1 MTQSYQKLE
10 AIEVSFDDENLVAN
24 AGLLLVSTLASKLG
38 LADVITD
45 KVDLTGRV
53 GGANPASKSLTLIH
67 AMVAGA
73 SHIDHVD
80 MLRAGASS
88 KVLPFHVAAP
98 STLGTYLRSFTFGHV
113 RQLDEVIEEELAK
126 AWSLGM
132 APGDDPLVIDIDSTI
147 CEVSGY
153 HKQGAA
159 YGYTKKLGYHPILAV
174 RSDTGEVLHCR
185 MRKGS
190 ANTQRGTKRFVQELI
205 PRCRRA
211 GANGKITIR
220 FDSGYQ
226 SEATLKELERL
237 GISYTMAVHANAK
250 GIKSLVEAID
260 SDSWTPID
268 YTENGEAQVAETTYK
283 GRRLI
288 IRRTRLIG
296 DQAELFPNWRYF
308 GFVTDLEGPAIEVD
322 QFHRNRARIELSIKD
337 LKEGAGMEHVPS
349 GKFHANGA
357 WLAHAVIAHNLIR
370 QASYLGEITPAES
383 MVIAR
388 SFRRNFISLVGR
400 LVNRSGKITL
410 RTPARWPWAGAF
422 MSALITLRALEPVP
436 I

>member
-1 MTQSYQKLE
+1 MTRSYQNSE
-10 AIEVSFDDENLVAN
+10 AIEVTFDDENLVAN

-80 MLRAGASS
+80 MLRSGASS
-88 KVLPFHVAAP
+88 KLLPFHVAAP

-113 RQLDEVIEEELAK
+113 RQLDEVIEAELAK
-126 AWSLGM
+126 AWSFGM
-132 APGDDPLVIDIDSTI
+132 APGDDPLIIDIDSTI

-153 HKQGAA
+153 NKQGAA

-174 RSDTGEVLHCR
+174 RSDTGEVLHSR

-237 GISYTMAVHANAK
+237 GVSYTMAVHANAK
-250 GIKSLVEAID
+250 GIKSLVEEID

-268 YTENGEAQVAETTYK
+268 YTDNGEAQVAETTYK

-296 DQAELFPNWRYF
+296 DQAELFPSWRYF
-308 GFVTDLEGPAIEVD
+308 GFVTDLEDPAIEVD

-349 GKFHANGA
+349 GKFDANSA
-357 WLAHAVIAHNLIR
+357 WLAHAVLAHNLIR

-388 SFRRNFISLVGR
+388 SFRNHFISLVGR

-410 RTPARWPWAGAF
+410 RTPARWPWAKAF
-422 MSALITLRALEPVP
+422 IRALITLRALEPVP

>member
-10 AIEVSFDDENLVAN
+10 AIEVAFDDENLVAN

-38 LADVITD
+38 LADVIAD

-88 KVLPFHVAAP
+88 KVLPFHVVAP

-132 APGDDPLVIDIDSTI
+132 ASGDDPLVIDIDSTI

>member
-1 MTQSYQKLE
+1 MKQFYHTPA
-10 AIEVSFDDENLVAN
+10 AIEVTFDDENLVAN

-88 KVLPFHVAAP
+88 KVLPFHVVAP

-190 ANTQRGTKRFVQELI
+190 ANTQRGTKRFVQ
-205 PRCRRA
+205 
-211 GANGKITIR
+211 
-220 FDSGYQ
+220 
-226 SEATLKELERL
+226 
-237 GISYTMAVHANAK
+237 
-250 GIKSLVEAID
+250 
-260 SDSWTPID
+260 
-268 YTENGEAQVAETTYK
+268 
-283 GRRLI
+283 
-288 IRRTRLIG
+288 
-296 DQAELFPNWRYF
+296 
-308 GFVTDLEGPAIEVD
+308 
-322 QFHRNRARIELSIKD
+322 
-337 LKEGAGMEHVPS
+337 
-349 GKFHANGA
+349 
-357 WLAHAVIAHNLIR
+357 
-370 QASYLGEITPAES
+370 
-383 MVIAR
+383 
-388 SFRRNFISLVGR
+388 
-400 LVNRSGKITL
+400 
-410 RTPARWPWAGAF
+410 
-422 MSALITLRALEPVP
+422 
-436 I
+436 

>member
-1 MTQSYQKLE
+1 MCQSSNSSHGPNLAWNHRRTRRIGRPKLKKVPPELVEWKLESSQNDQPRRTLSLKQFYRAPE
-10 AIEVSFDDENLVAN
+10 AIEVAFDDENLVAN

-38 LADVITD
+38 LADVIAD

-73 SHIDHVD
+73 SHIGHVD
-80 MLRAGASS
+80 MLRAGSSS
-88 KVLPFHVAAP
+88 KLLPFRVVAP
-98 STLGTYLRSFTFGHV
+98 STLGTYLRSFTSCHV
-113 RQLDEVIEEELAK
+113 RQLDEVIEAELAK
-126 AWSLGM
+126 AWSFGM

-174 RSDTGEVLHCR
+174 RSDTGEVLHSR

-237 GISYTMAVHANAK
+237 GVSYTMAVHANAK
-250 GIKSLVEAID
+250 GIKSLVEDID

-288 IRRTRLIG
+288 IRRTHLIG
-296 DQAELFPNWRYF
+296 DQAELFPNPTF
-308 GFVTDLEGPAIEVD
+308 GESS
-322 QFHRNRARIELSIKD
+322 RIS
-337 LKEGAGMEHVPS
+337 V
-349 GKFHANGA
+349 
-357 WLAHAVIAHNLIR
+357 
-370 QASYLGEITPAES
+370 
-383 MVIAR
+383 
-388 SFRRNFISLVGR
+388 
-400 LVNRSGKITL
+400 
-410 RTPARWPWAGAF
+410 
-422 MSALITLRALEPVP
+422 
-436 I
+436 

>member
-1 MTQSYQKLE
+1 MTRSYPKPD
-10 AIEVSFDDENLVAN
+10 AIEVTFDDENLVAN
-24 AGLLLVSTLASKLG
+24 AGLLLVSTLAQKLG
-38 LADVITD
+38 LDALISER
-45 KVDLTGRV
+45 VDLTGRV
-53 GGANPASKSLTLIH
+53 GGANPASKSLTLVH

-73 SHIDHVD
+73 SYIDHAD

-88 KVLPFHVAAP
+88 KVLPFRVAAP

-113 RQLDEVIEEELAK
+113 RQLDEVIEAELTR
-126 AWSLGM
+126 AWAMGL
-132 APGDDPLVIDIDSTI
+132 APGDDPMVIDIDSMI
-147 CEVSGY
+147 CEVAGY

-159 YGYTKKLGYHPILAV
+159 YGYTKKLGYHPVLAV

-190 ANTQRGTKRFVQELI
+190 ANTQRGAKRFVQELI

-237 GISYTMAVHANAK
+237 GVSYTMAVRANAK
-250 GIKSLVEAID
+250 GIKSLIEAID
-260 SDSWTPID
+260 SDAWIPID
-268 YTENGEAQVAETTYK
+268 YTDNGEAQVAETSYK

-296 DQAELFPNWRYF
+296 PQAELFANWRYF
-308 GFVTDLEGPAIEVD
+308 GFVTDLKGCAVEID
-322 QFHRNRARIELSIKD
+322 QFHRNRARVELSIKD
-337 LKEGAGMEHVPS
+337 LKEGAGLEHIPS
-349 GKFHANGA
+349 GKFDANSA
-357 WLAHAVIAHNLIR
+357 WLSHAILAHNLMR
-370 QASYLGEITPAES
+370 QVSYLGEITPNES

-388 SFRRNFISLVGR
+388 SFRRNFIALAGR

-410 RTPARWPWAGAF
+410 RTPARWPWAKSF
-422 MSALITLRALEPVP
+422 MRALITLRALEPVP

>member
-1 MTQSYQKLE
+1 
-10 AIEVSFDDENLVAN
+10 
-24 AGLLLVSTLASKLG
+24 
-38 LADVITD
+38 
-45 KVDLTGRV
+45 
-53 GGANPASKSLTLIH
+53 
-67 AMVAGA
+67 
-73 SHIDHVD
+73 

-88 KVLPFHVAAP
+88 KLLPFHVAAP
-98 STLGTYLRSFTFGHV
+98 STVGTYLRSFTFGHV
-113 RQLDEVIEEELAK
+113 RQLDEVIGDELTR
-126 AWSLGM
+126 AWAMGL
-132 APGDDPLVIDIDSTI
+132 APGDDPMVIDIDSTI
-147 CEVSGY
+147 CEVAGY

-190 ANTQRGTKRFVQELI
+190 ANTQRGAKRFVQELI

-237 GISYTMAVHANAK
+237 GVSYTMAVRANAK
-250 GIKSLVEAID
+250 GITSLVEAID
-260 SDSWTPID
+260 ANAWTPID
-268 YTENGEAQVAETTYK
+268 YTEAGEAQVAETSYK

-288 IRRTRLIG
+288 IRRTRLVG
-296 DQAELFPNWRYF
+296 DQTELFPNWRHF
-308 GFVTDLEGPAIEVD
+308 GFVTDLKGCAVELD

-337 LKEGAGMEHVPS
+337 LKEGAGLEHIPS
-349 GKFHANGA
+349 GKFDANSA
-357 WLAHAVIAHNLIR
+357 WLVHAVLAHNLMR
-370 QASYLGEITPAES
+370 QVSYLGEITPNES

-388 SFRRNFISLVGR
+388 SFRRNFIALAGR

-410 RTPARWPWAGAF
+410 RTPARWPWAKSF
-422 MSALITLRALEPVP
+422 MKALITLRALEPVP

>member
-1 MTQSYQKLE
+1 
-10 AIEVSFDDENLVAN
+10 
-24 AGLLLVSTLASKLG
+24 
-38 LADVITD
+38 
-45 KVDLTGRV
+45 
-53 GGANPASKSLTLIH
+53 
-67 AMVAGA
+67 
-73 SHIDHVD
+73 

-88 KVLPFHVAAP
+88 KLLPFHVAAP

-410 RTPARWPWAGAF
+410 RTPARWPWAEAF
-422 MSALITLRALEPVP
+422 MRALITLRALEPVP

>member
-1 MTQSYQKLE
+1 M
-10 AIEVSFDDENLVAN
+10 
-24 AGLLLVSTLASKLG
+24 
-38 LADVITD
+38 
-45 KVDLTGRV
+45 
-53 GGANPASKSLTLIH
+53 
-67 AMVAGA
+67 
-73 SHIDHVD
+73 
-80 MLRAGASS
+80 
-88 KVLPFHVAAP
+88 
-98 STLGTYLRSFTFGHV
+98 
-113 RQLDEVIEEELAK
+113 
-126 AWSLGM
+126 
-132 APGDDPLVIDIDSTI
+132 VIDIDSTI
-147 CEVSGY
+147 CEVAGY

-237 GISYTMAVHANAK
+237 GVSYTMTVRANAK
-250 GIKSLVEAID
+250 GITSLVEAID
-260 SDSWTPID
+260 ANAWTPID
-268 YTENGEAQVAETTYK
+268 YTEAGEAQVAETSYK

-288 IRRTRLIG
+288 IRRTRLVG
-296 DQAELFPNWRYF
+296 DQTELFPNWRHF
-308 GFVTDLEGPAIEVD
+308 GFVTDLKGCAVELD

-337 LKEGAGMEHVPS
+337 LKEGAGLEHIPS
-349 GKFHANGA
+349 GKFDANSA
-357 WLAHAVIAHNLIR
+357 WLVHAVLAHNLMR
-370 QASYLGEITPAES
+370 QVSYLGEITPNES

-388 SFRRNFISLVGR
+388 SFRNHFISLVGR

-410 RTPARWPWAGAF
+410 RTPARWPWAKSF
-422 MSALITLRALEPVP
+422 MKALITLRALEPVP

>member
-10 AIEVSFDDENLVAN
+10 AIEVAFDDENLVAN

-38 LADVITD
+38 LADVIAD

-88 KVLPFHVAAP
+88 KVLPFHVVAP

-250 GIKSLVEAID
+250 GIRSLVEAID

-337 LKEGAGMEHVPS
+337 LKEGAGLEHVPS

-410 RTPARWPWAGAF
+410 RTPARWPWAEAF
-422 MSALITLRALEPVP
+422 MRALITLRALEPVP

>member
-1 MTQSYQKLE
+1 VSKSYHTPA
-10 AIEVSFDDENLVAN
+10 AIEVTFDDENLVAN

-80 MLRAGASS
+80 MLRSGASS
-88 KVLPFHVAAP
+88 KVLPFHVVAP

-113 RQLDEVIEEELAK
+113 RQLDEVIEAELAK

-132 APGDDPLVIDIDSTI
+132 APGDDPLIIDIDSTI

-153 HKQGAA
+153 NKQGAA

-174 RSDTGEVLHCR
+174 RSDTGEVLHSR

-226 SEATLKELERL
+226 SDATLKELERL
-237 GISYTMAVHANAK
+237 GVSYTMAVHANAK
-250 GIKSLVEAID
+250 GIKSLVEDID

-268 YTENGEAQVAETTYK
+268 YTENGEAQVAQTTYK

-308 GFVTDLEGPAIEVD
+308 GFVTDLEGSAIEVD

-349 GKFHANGA
+349 GKFDANSA
-357 WLAHAVIAHNLIR
+357 WLAHAVLAHNLIR

-388 SFRRNFISLVGR
+388 SFRNHFISLVGR

-410 RTPARWPWAGAF
+410 RTPARWPWAKAF
-422 MSALITLRALEPVP
+422 MRALITLRALEPVP

>member
-10 AIEVSFDDENLVAN
+10 AIEVAFDDENLVAN

-38 LADVITD
+38 LADVIAD

-410 RTPARWPWAGAF
+410 RTPARWPWVGAF

>member
-1 MTQSYQKLE
+1 VTQPYPKPD
-10 AIEVSFDDENLVAN
+10 AIEVAFDDENLVAN

-38 LADVITD
+38 LADVIAD

-113 RQLDEVIEEELAK
+113 RQLDEVIEAELAK

-159 YGYTKKLGYHPILAV
+159 YGYTKKLGYHPLLAV
-174 RSDTGEVLHCR
+174 RSDTGEVLHQR

-205 PRCRRA
+205 ARCRRI
-211 GANGKITIR
+211 GATGKITIR

-226 SEATLKELERL
+226 SDATLKELERL
-237 GISYTMAVHANAK
+237 KVSYTMAVHANAK
-250 GIKSLVEAID
+250 GIKSLVEDISKD
-260 SDSWTPID
+260 CWTPID
-268 YTENGEAQVAETTYK
+268 YTEASEAQVLTILANEHDPAHYHMLGPCYSTRNQLHRGNYLPPATMRRGTLLNVATSTTFQGSCSRHAMITASPNRLNSKPTLELNLKVGLNSKAMLQSSSQDTSDRKLRSREHERHDQNEQHK
-283 GRRLI
+283 GGHDRHRRVIL
-288 IRRTRLIG
+288 
-296 DQAELFPNWRYF
+296 
-308 GFVTDLEGPAIEVD
+308 VD
-322 QFHRNRARIELSIKD
+322 EADHTGHHSQNR
-337 LKEGAGMEHVPS
+337 G
-349 GKFHANGA
+349 
-357 WLAHAVIAHNLIR
+357 
-370 QASYLGEITPAES
+370 
-383 MVIAR
+383 
-388 SFRRNFISLVGR
+388 
-400 LVNRSGKITL
+400 
-410 RTPARWPWAGAF
+410 
-422 MSALITLRALEPVP
+422 
-436 I
+436 

>member
-1 MTQSYQKLE
+1 MSKSYHTPA
-10 AIEVSFDDENLVAN
+10 AIEVTFDDENLVAN

-38 LADVITD
+38 LAEVITD

-53 GGANPASKSLTLIH
+53 GGANPASKSFTLIH

-80 MLRAGASS
+80 LLRAGASS
-88 KVLPFHVAAP
+88 KLLPFRVVAP

-113 RQLDEVIEEELAK
+113 RQLDEVIEAELAK

-153 HKQGAA
+153 NKQGAA
-159 YGYTKKLGYHPILAV
+159 YGYTKKLGYHPLLAV
-174 RSDTGEVLHCR
+174 RSDTGEVLHQR

-205 PRCRRA
+205 ARCRRI
-211 GANGKITIR
+211 GSTGKITIR

-226 SEATLKELERL
+226 SDATLKELERL
-237 GISYTMAVHANAK
+237 GVSYTMAVHANAK
-250 GIKSLVEAID
+250 GIKSLVEDI
-260 SDSWTPID
+260 SKDSWTPID
-268 YTENGEAQVAETTYK
+268 YTDNGEAQVAQTTYK

-308 GFVTDLEGPAIEVD
+308 GFVTDLEGSAIEVD
-322 QFHRNRARIELSIKD
+322 QFHRNRARVELSIKD

-349 GKFHANGA
+349 GQFHANGA
-357 WLAHAVIAHNLIR
+357 WLAHAVLAHNLIR

-388 SFRRNFISLVGR
+388 TFRNHFISLVGR
-400 LVNRSGKITL
+400 LVNRSGKTTL
-410 RTPARWPWAGAF
+410 RTPARWPWAEAF
-422 MSALITLRALEPVP
+422 MRALITLRALEPVP